1 MSMTRLEEMKFINS
15 YMEIINYNIRAI
27 SDIIVTNCIKLDID
41 LPYRNRY
48 PEFDV
53 SFGLSKDLYSVPDDK
68 IESSLVKALQKD
80 KDSEDCFRPVNAIY
94 IKMNVTGTTIY
105 LEDRK
110 LNLLEETINSGTTKV
125 LDDFGRFLRI
135 TTNTW
140 KNEVFKL
147 DKLSNQ
153 EYEHICGLLNMNVES
168 INSALVMIEKLLE
181 NKE

>member
-27 SDIIVTNCIKLDID
+27 SDIIVTQSIKLDME
-41 LPYRNRY
+41 LPYRNSY

-53 SFGLSKDLYSVPDDK
+53 SFGLSKDLYFVPDGG
-68 IESSLVKALQKD
+68 IEAAKEKEPKD
-80 KDSEDCFRPVNAIY
+80 YFRPVNAIF
-94 IKMNVTGTTIY
+94 INMARTGATIY

-110 LNLLEETINSGTTKV
+110 LNLLDATIDIGTTKV
-125 LDDFGRFLRI
+125 LNDFGRFLTI
-135 TTNTW
+135 TVNTW
-140 KNEVFKL
+140 KDEVFKL

-153 EYEHICGLLNMNVES
+153 EYEHVCGLLNMNVES
-168 INSALVMIEKLLE
+168 INSALMMIEKLLE

>member
-1 MSMTRLEEMKFINS
+1 MAMTRLEEMKFIKS

-27 SDIIVTNCIKLDID
+27 SDIIVTNCIKLDIE

-68 IESSLVKALQKD
+68 IESSLAKALQKD
-80 KDSEDCFRPVNAIY
+80 KESEDCFRPVNAIY
-94 IKMNVTGTTIY
+94 INMNVTGATIY

-153 EYEHICGLLNMNVES
+153 EYDHICGILNMNIES
-168 INSALVMIEKLLE
+168 INTALDMIEKLLE
-181 NKE
+181 SKD

>member
-27 SDIIVTNCIKLDID
+27 SDIIVTQSIKLDME
-41 LPYRNRY
+41 LPYRNSY

-53 SFGLSKDLYSVPDDK
+53 SFGLSKDLYFTAD
-68 IESSLVKALQKD
+68 E
-80 KDSEDCFRPVNAIY
+80 DSESTKEKESEDYFRPVNAIY
-94 IKMNVTGTTIY
+94 VNMARTGATIY

-110 LNLLEETINSGTTKV
+110 LNLLEATINIGTTEV
-125 LDDFGRFLRI
+125 LNDFGRFLRI

-140 KNEVFKL
+140 KDEVFKL

-153 EYEHICGLLNMNVES
+153 EYDHICGILNMNIES
-168 INSALVMIEKLLE
+168 INIALDMIEKLLK

>member
-1 MSMTRLEEMKFINS
+1 MSMTKLEEMKFINS

-27 SDIIVTNCIKLDID
+27 SDIIVTQSIKLDME

-53 SFGLSKDLYSVPDDK
+53 SFGLSKDLYSVSNDK
-68 IESSLVKALQKD
+68 IESSLVNALQKD
-80 KDSEDCFRPVNAIY
+80 KESEDCFRPVNAIY
-94 IKMNVTGTTIY
+94 IKMNVTDATIY

-110 LNLLEETINSGTTKV
+110 LNLLEETINIGTTEV
-125 LDDFGRFLRI
+125 LNDFGRFLRI
-135 TTNTW
+135 ATNTW

-153 EYEHICGLLNMNVES
+153 EYDHICGILNMNIES
-168 INSALVMIEKLLE
+168 INIALDMIEKLLK
-181 NKE
+181 NKG

>member
-1 MSMTRLEEMKFINS
+1 MTRLEEMKFINS

-27 SDIIVTNCIKLDID
+27 SDIIVTQSIKLDME
-41 LPYRNRY
+41 LPYRGVY

-53 SFGLSKDLYSVPDDK
+53 SFGLSKDLYFTAND
-68 IESSLVKALQKD
+68 
-80 KDSEDCFRPVNAIY
+80 DSESTKEKESENCFRPVNVIY
-94 IKMNVTGTTIY
+94 IKMNVTDATIY

-110 LNLLEETINSGTTKV
+110 LNLLEATINIGTTEV
-125 LDDFGRFLRI
+125 LNDFGRFLRI
-135 TTNTW
+135 ATNTW

-153 EYEHICGLLNMNVES
+153 EYEHVCGLLNMNIES
-168 INSALVMIEKLLE
+168 INIALDMIEKLLK

>member
-1 MSMTRLEEMKFINS
+1 MTMTRLEEMKFIKS

-41 LPYRNRY
+41 LPYRNCY
-48 PEFDV
+48 PEFDI
-53 SFGLSKDLYSVPDDK
+53 SFGLSKELYSVPDDK

-80 KDSEDCFRPVNAIY
+80 KESEDCFRPVNAIY

-135 TTNTW
+135 ATNTW

-147 DKLSNQ
+147 NKLSNQ
-153 EYEHICGLLNMNVES
+153 EYDHICGILNMNIES
-168 INSALVMIEKLLE
+168 INTALDMIEKLLE

>member
-1 MSMTRLEEMKFINS
+1 MAMTRLEEMKFIKS

-27 SDIIVTNCIKLDID
+27 SDIIVTKCIELDID
-41 LPYRNRY
+41 LPYRNTY
-48 PEFDV
+48 PEFDI
-53 SFGLSKDLYSVPDDK
+53 SFGLSKDLYFTPDGG
-68 IESSLVKALQKD
+68 IEAAKE
-80 KDSEDCFRPVNAIY
+80 KDSQDYFRPVNSIFINMAR
-94 IKMNVTGTTIY
+94 TGATIY

-110 LNLLEETINSGTTKV
+110 LNLLDATIDIGTTKV
-125 LDDFGRFLRI
+125 LNDFGRFLTI

-140 KNEVFKL
+140 KDEVFKL

-168 INSALVMIEKLLE
+168 INSALMMIEKLLE

>member
-1 MSMTRLEEMKFINS
+1 MSMTRLEEMKFIKS

-27 SDIIVTNCIKLDID
+27 SDIIVTNCIKLDIE

-53 SFGLSKDLYSVPDDK
+53 SFGLSKDLYFTPDGG
-68 IESSLVKALQKD
+68 IEASKE
-80 KDSEDCFRPVNAIY
+80 KDSQDYFRPVNAIF
-94 IKMNVTGTTIY
+94 INMASTGATIY

-110 LNLLEETINSGTTKV
+110 LNLLDATVDIGTTKV
-125 LDDFGRFLRI
+125 LNDFGRFI
-135 TTNTW
+135 TITINTW
-140 KNEVFKL
+140 KDEVFKL

-168 INSALVMIEKLLE
+168 INSALMMIEKLLE

>member
-27 SDIIVTNCIKLDID
+27 SDIIVTQSIKLDME
-41 LPYRNRY
+41 LPYRGVY

-53 SFGLSKDLYSVPDDK
+53 SFGLSKDLYFVPDDN
-68 IESSLVKALQKD
+68 IEQSETKE
-80 KDSEDCFRPVNAIY
+80 SEDCFRPVNAIY
-94 IKMNVTGTTIY
+94 IKMNVTGATIY
-105 LEDRK
+105 LKDRK
-110 LNLLEETINSGTTKV
+110 LNLLEETINIGNTEV

>member
-15 YMEIINYNIRAI
+15 YMEIINFNIRAI
-27 SDIIVTNCIKLDID
+27 SDIIVTTCIKLDME

-53 SFGLSKDLYSVPDDK
+53 SFGLSKDLYFVSDDN
-68 IESSLVKALQKD
+68 IEPSETKEP
-80 KDSEDCFRPVNAIY
+80 EDCFRPVNAIY
-94 IKMNVTGTTIY
+94 IKMNVTDATIY

-110 LNLLEETINSGTTKV
+110 LNLLEATINIGTTEV
-125 LDDFGRFLRI
+125 LSDFGRFLRI
-135 TTNTW
+135 ATNTW

-153 EYEHICGLLNMNVES
+153 EYDHICGILNMNIES
-168 INSALVMIEKLLE
+168 INIALDMIEKLLK